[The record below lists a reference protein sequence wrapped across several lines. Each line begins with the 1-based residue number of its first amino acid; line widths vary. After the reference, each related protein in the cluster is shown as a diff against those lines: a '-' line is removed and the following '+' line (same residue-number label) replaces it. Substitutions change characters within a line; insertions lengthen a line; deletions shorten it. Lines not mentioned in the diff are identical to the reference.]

1 MILHT
6 AEHHPAGLF
15 CRIILYTD
23 LRPGE
28 VAALRWSDF
37 DLSAQT
43 VHVCRALKR
52 NDTIGPPKSPS
63 SIRDVPIPTPLCA
76 LLRDTKPEYKSDQE
90 APLVVEKLTG
100 GQLDHRGLESLWR
113 SFKRQMDRENGAEIY
128 RNKIVRSVVAE
139 DLTAYCLRHTYC
151 TDLEAAGV
159 PITVA
164 AYLMGHSEI
173 STTAQYYTHTNTN
186 TRASSD
192 AKDAINALHT
202 PANTQAKD
210 NVIQYLRFHFQ
221 KCQRLM
227 RAILLW

>member
-1 MILHT
+1 
-6 AEHHPAGLF
+6 
-15 CRIILYTD
+15 
-23 LRPGE
+23 
-28 VAALRWSDF
+28 
-37 DLSAQT
+37 
-43 VHVCRALKR
+43 
-52 NDTIGPPKSPS
+52 
-63 SIRDVPIPTPLCA
+63 
-76 LLRDTKPEYKSDQE
+76 
-90 APLVVEKLTG
+90 
-100 GQLDHRGLESLWR
+100 
-113 SFKRQMDRENGAEIY
+113 MDRENGAEIY

-164 AYLMGHSEI
+164 AYLMGH
-173 STTAQYYTHTNTN
+173 N
-186 TRASSD
+186 